1 VGPPPLK
8 RERSSDF
15 PASQQQQVAALAA
28 QTSIFDVE
36 SQDVLK
42 EKLVP
47 TWFSGCLD
55 GEQQDLVILRHQK
68 EQLLRVLGEVRVKE
82 EEQRAEIEKLK
93 KENRQKDMLVQASG
107 SAWNK
112 IDALFGTL
120 LADTYK
126 PEDVALLKTA
136 LETYKSDYV
145 EQLLGAPFTFSSNPD
160 DDPNDVKK
168 VEELLAQRF
177 EKTKKVLAYMR
188 NFALLNRVTYDTAA
202 KEIRAAAAAGSTA
215 GEDGKSPV
223 QMMEKDNESL
233 HSELK
238 RLHNLLDEKEIRMR
252 TYVSQNSELE
262 DLLRSLHKEQEEL
275 TKENEELREKA
286 RKATTQMCRKLSRDA
301 LAVTPQSSLLNLA
314 SPTVSASPL
323 LAPVSPA
330 VQPATSAPKKLF
342 LMQQQQHTQQQQHQ
356 PVSFGGSPAVLQAVE
371 NWPEL
376 AARYE
381 QRVIEERQRV
391 EEVEAQNKRLIE
403 ANKRFEDMFRDAER
417 RVGEEKEEYER
428 KLIKQKE
435 LLDETNA
442 RVEKFLLGTSAKWSS
457 LEAEVAAMKQGV
469 ETLDRLLESVKAER
483 ISAAGSNVD
492 LASANTAD
500 TDEVSKLKA
509 QLKRL
514 QASNEFLLTK
524 ASQHCPVTVDVAN
537 APTAPQD
544 ATPAAA
550 VPAGDAQPQMADEEL
565 PQVVT
570 KELRQVIMEEID
582 KLRHSS
588 DEIVKSLKD
597 QIAHLTSENPAS
609 DESVMEEIA
618 SIGSVCEQLQQ
629 QNTTLSQQLTNQ
641 YDQYSKLSRDKM
653 AMELRLS
660 ELERD
665 LKQAQ
670 QDRMAAM
677 EQLHQQVQMNSQFV
691 VQDRAQSQE
700 LFDEKQKSL
709 ALASRIEQES
719 GARVVAESDVE
730 NLKRKMNE
738 IQKQLDEKGV
748 ELTRCSGEKDNLEK
762 EVKREVMGLVWVY
775 RYKLKFAL
783 TLLSN
788 SGSAPGGASS
798 STATSP
804 SKSRWKKNASTSS
817 GSGGPQSRMNL
828 RPEYKSLLPPED
840 EEIDKFEVSG
850 RALLGSSSAD
860 SDGTMVDEDLGSL
873 YRQLVKCSV
882 CGERDRSCVL
892 KRCSH
897 TFCEQCIT
905 KCLQNRNRK
914 CPKCHAPFGDADVI
928 KFIL

>member
-1 VGPPPLK
+1 VKCSTDCTVRVVSYLNTCRSTWDYSLGNLSNGGGNRNFRKGPDFNGILG
-8 RERSSDF
+8 RSSSNKCNYYKYEKEEKEIIGSGTIAFRGDITSEG
-15 PASQQQQVAALAA
+15 PAYVEVDDGLFNSPTGSISYSVF
-28 QTSIFDVE
+28 QTQI
-36 SQDVLK
+36 K
-42 EKLVP
+42 
-47 TWFSGCLD
+47 
-55 GEQQDLVILRHQK
+55 IA
-68 EQLLRVLGEVRVKE
+68 RVVKE
-82 EEQRAEIEKLK
+82 AHDYPTMFGNLTTQKRFEPYVAFNRFSENMTGEYEIEADYRPS
-93 KENRQKDMLVQASG
+93 KE
-107 SAWNK
+107 
-112 IDALFGTL
+112 TL
-120 LADTYK
+120 TWVGYGFAIATGAAAA
-126 PEDVALLKTA
+126 VALLGLIGA
-136 LETYKSDYV
+136 ILGACLDKSD
-145 EQLLGAPFTFSSNPD
+145 SSS
-160 DDPNDVKK
+160 
-168 VEELLAQRF
+168 
-177 EKTKKVLAYMR
+177 EKT
-188 NFALLNRVTYDTAA
+188 
-202 KEIRAAAAAGSTA
+202 SQ
-215 GEDGKSPV
+215 P
-223 QMMEKDNESL
+223 
-233 HSELK
+233 SE
-238 RLHNLLDEKEIRMR
+238 
-252 TYVSQNSELE
+252 
-262 DLLRSLHKEQEEL
+262 
-275 TKENEELREKA
+275 
-286 RKATTQMCRKLSRDA
+286 
-301 LAVTPQSSLLNLA
+301 
-314 SPTVSASPL
+314 
-323 LAPVSPA
+323 
-330 VQPATSAPKKLF
+330 
-342 LMQQQQHTQQQQHQ
+342 
-356 PVSFGGSPAVLQAVE
+356 
-371 NWPEL
+371 
-376 AARYE
+376 
-381 QRVIEERQRV
+381 
-391 EEVEAQNKRLIE
+391 
-403 ANKRFEDMFRDAER
+403 
-417 RVGEEKEEYER
+417 EEK
-428 KLIKQKE
+428 
-435 LLDETNA
+435 T
-442 RVEKFLLGTSAKWSS
+442 
-457 LEAEVAAMKQGV
+457 
-469 ETLDRLLESVKAER
+469 
-483 ISAAGSNVD
+483 
-492 LASANTAD
+492 
-500 TDEVSKLKA
+500 
-509 QLKRL
+509 
-514 QASNEFLLTK
+514 
-524 ASQHCPVTVDVAN
+524 
-537 APTAPQD
+537 PQD